1 MNCKVILYVFLG
13 VKIMKKYQT
22 PNMEMDVIMIEDSIL
37 TSSTINV
44 DDGAHNL
51 GATTIFDDDF

>member
-1 MNCKVILYVFLG
+1 
-13 VKIMKKYQT
+13 MKKYQT

-37 TSSTINV
+37 TSGTINV